1 MVTAA
6 VLVSLVVLL
15 LEVGVHVGHVSAQD
29 EYVFDEKTCGTVKK
43 IVTSE
48 MKAEDLVNV
57 TWVVGELRFGRE
69 YSFSYGDDDWHSVD
83 EDVPVQASGIR
94 CVEGNLTI
102 WNTTSTVDLSPL
114 ANLAV
119 IGGYLAIINND
130 QLTTLTGLDG
140 ITTVGGDLQISYNFR
155 LTTLTALD
163 GITTVGGNVQ
173 IYNNVKLTD
182 LAGLDSIPT
191 VGGNVQIYDNA

>member
-29 EYVFDEKTCGTVKK
+29 EFVFDEKTCGTVKK

-48 MKAEDLVNV
+48 TKAEDLVNV
-57 TWVVGELRFGRE
+57 TWVVGDLQFGRE
-69 YSFSYGDDDWHSVD
+69 YSWDSIDDDWHFVD

-94 CVEGNLTI
+94 CVEGDLTI
-102 WNTTSTVDLSPL
+102 TNTKSTVDLSPL

-119 IGGYLAIINND
+119 IGGYLAIIEND

-140 ITTVGGDLQISYNFR
+140 ITTVGVDLAIF
-155 LTTLTALD
+155 
-163 GITTVGGNVQ
+163 
-173 IYNNVKLTD
+173 NNAKLTD

-191 VGGNVQIYDNA
+191 GDRTIYGNGFLTPLFFF

>member
-43 IVTSE
+43 IVTNE
-48 MKAEDLVNV
+48 TKAEDLVGV
-57 TWVVGELRFGRE
+57 TWVVGDLRFGRDL
-69 YSFSYGDDDWHSVD
+69 SYDDDDDWHFVD

-102 WNTTSTVDLSPL
+102 RNTASMMRTPS
-114 ANLAV
+114 
-119 IGGYLAIINND
+119 
-130 QLTTLTGLDG
+130 
-140 ITTVGGDLQISYNFR
+140 
-155 LTTLTALD
+155 
-163 GITTVGGNVQ
+163 
-173 IYNNVKLTD
+173 
-182 LAGLDSIPT
+182 
-191 VGGNVQIYDNA
+191 